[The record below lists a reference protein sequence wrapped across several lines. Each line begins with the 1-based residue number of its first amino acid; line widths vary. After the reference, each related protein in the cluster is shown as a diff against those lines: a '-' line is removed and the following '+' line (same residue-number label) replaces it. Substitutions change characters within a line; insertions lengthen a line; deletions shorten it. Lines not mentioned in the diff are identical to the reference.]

1 MLYVIS
7 KPRDKLKTA
16 LHLILFCLCI
26 GDIMMSLAFV
36 VTKAIVKFDA
46 RLNADGEPTYSIP
59 VATNQAACNA
69 QGFVFIMGGIV
80 SSFYNCSLCVYYLYV
95 IKFNYSEAKIKKK
108 VEPYLHAVPWA
119 WASFSAIYALATKN
133 INPDYANCAV
143 QAAPSDCTAV
153 DGIDCERG
161 ANSTTIRWIFQGA
174 PYIAIFFAICFI
186 IAVVYFT
193 VWKQERRPSR

>member
-1 MLYVIS
+1 MPSYPLHLYSTLATISAAISLLGSSAMLYVIS
-7 KPRDKLKTA
+7 KPRDELKTA

-95 IKFNYSEAKIKKK
+95 IKFNYSEAKSRRRLNHISTQF
-108 VEPYLHAVPWA
+108 LGRGRH
-119 WASFSAIYALATKN
+119 S
-133 INPDYANCAV
+133 
-143 QAAPSDCTAV
+143 APSMH
-153 DGIDCERG
+153 
-161 ANSTTIRWIFQGA
+161 
-174 PYIAIFFAICFI
+174 
-186 IAVVYFT
+186 
-193 VWKQERRPSR
+193 